1 MISTLGCVSEGT
13 ENTTSIFHSFDG
25 GTAKEPAWGKYCN
38 TMLVSAVHGLTA
50 PASELVRN
58 AKSWIKM
65 LIHLGPRFCI
75 SSKLPGDADVDGLY
89 STLREARLQETAARI
104 FIFTV
109 NCGERM
115 AFYHFVSP
123 VFNILPGIWQLPW
136 LNKCLCRKV

>member
-1 MISTLGCVSEGT
+1 MEKVGQVGVCLLCVCVCVCRGMK
-13 ENTTSIFHSFDG
+13 
-25 GTAKEPAWGKYCN
+25 GTAEGQGGEA
-38 TMLVSAVHGLTA
+38 HGLTA

-123 VFNILPGIWQLPW
+123 VFNILPGIWQLP
-136 LNKCLCRKV
+136 